1 MVPPSAPPNDL
12 GRCVAGLMN
21 AVAKGTARQ
30 LAPFSIIPVEYT
42 ILSVCFTGQ
51 ADTVTG
57 LARVI
62 PVDAGRISRLVNR
75 LSERGL
81 IHRRRLRSDRRTV
94 RLTLT
99 QEGRMLVPK
108 LARRVQT
115 HNAMLL
121 AGISAAEM
129 NAFFETAQKILA
141 NFAGAEPGKQN
152 PQRTNEPPG
161 P

>member
-1 MVPPSAPPNDL
+1 MVPPPNDL
-12 GRCVAGLMN
+12 GQCVAGLVN
-21 AVAKGTARQ
+21 AVARGLAQQ

-42 ILSVCFTGQ
+42 ILSVCFAGQ

-81 IHRRRLRSDRRTV
+81 IHRRRLQSDRRTV
-94 RLTLT
+94 RLRLT
-99 QEGRMLVPK
+99 EEGRALVPK
-108 LARRVQT
+108 LARRVQA

-129 NAFFETAQKILA
+129 NAFFQTTQKILE
-141 NFAGAEPGKQN
+141 NFAGG
-152 PQRTNEPPG
+152 RTREATPRAHE
-161 P
+161 

>member
-1 MVPPSAPPNDL
+1 MVPPPNDL
-12 GRCVAGLMN
+12 GQCVAGLVN
-21 AVAKGTARQ
+21 AVARGLAQQ

-42 ILSVCFTGQ
+42 ILSVCFAGQ

-81 IHRRRLRSDRRTV
+81 IHRRRLQSDRRTV
-94 RLTLT
+94 RLRLT
-99 QEGRMLVPK
+99 EEGRALVPK
-108 LARRVQT
+108 LARRVQA

-121 AGISAAEM
+121 AGISAAGM
-129 NAFFETAQKILA
+129 NAFFQTTQKILE
-141 NFAGAEPGKQN
+141 NFAGAEQGKQR
-152 PQRTNEPPG
+152 PGRTNEPPG

>member
-1 MVPPSAPPNDL
+1 MVPPSVPPGDL
-12 GRCVAGLMN
+12 GQCVAGLVN
-21 AVAKGTARQ
+21 AVAKGMAQQ

-42 ILSVCFTGQ
+42 ILSVCFAGQ

-75 LSERGL
+75 LNERGL
-81 IHRRRLRSDRRTV
+81 IDRRRLRSDRRTV
-94 RLTLT
+94 RLSLT
-99 QEGRMLVPK
+99 EEGRMLVPK
-108 LARRVQT
+108 LARRAQE

-121 AGISAAEM
+121 AGISPEEL

-141 NFAGAEPGKQN
+141 NFAGAEPGKQD
-152 PQRTNEPPG
+152 PGHTDKPSEP
-161 P
+161 

>member
-1 MVPPSAPPNDL
+1 MVPPSPPPSDL
-12 GRCVAGLMN
+12 GECVAGLVN
-21 AVAKGTARQ
+21 AVARGMAQQ

-42 ILSVCFTGQ
+42 ILSVCYAGQ

-57 LARVI
+57 LSRVI

-81 IHRRRLRSDRRTV
+81 IRRHRLRSDRRTV
-94 RLTLT
+94 RLSLT
-99 QEGRMLVPK
+99 EEGRLLVPK
-108 LARRVQT
+108 LAREAQA

-129 NAFFETAQKILA
+129 NAFFGTAQKILT
-141 NFAGAEPGKQN
+141 NFASAEPGKQTPKRRN
-152 PQRTNEPPG
+152 QPPG
-161 P
+161 S